1 MTILTQLVKFGE
13 SIASELP
20 PPGYAELTVY
30 YQIRL
35 NPDGSFYLLEPLETA
50 QFDHKG
56 KPKKPKAGRKYDCP
70 HIRRNALQPKLITDT
85 AKYVL
90 GDGPENEAYLA
101 LLERC
106 YRETNESAV
115 KAILAFL
122 QTKPSLEID
131 PSLAV
136 MFAIKDESILVHDL
150 PSVQRFWARYVD
162 ELTGENRL
170 LGQCLATG
178 EVAPITTKFA
188 LQVKGVPGTN
198 AQGGSLLSA
207 YLDSCSSYGLEG
219 ALVSP
224 LSVQADE
231 LLSQA
236 LSYLLR
242 KQNHHIAI
250 ANIVYAFWSDSGL
263 ASGDLFGTP
272 NSQAVKDYLS
282 QFQQSKQNIDPD
294 WQFYILALTGNAG
307 RIVVRD
313 WVEIQEPNFAAH
325 YQKWLDSQI
334 LNSQAQNDSSQPHF
348 LPGYG
353 REWSDKSGDHRW
365 GYLSIWQLARAG
377 VRESKEILPRT
388 VNSIV
393 RNAIYG
399 EPLPIAFIQNIC
411 HRNRIE
417 GVELFS
423 SLSYARSLALNM
435 YIHSLQRRNQVTPT
449 HEIAFQYGRLL
460 GVHALL
466 EQEAKTNKK
475 KGQYFQLT
483 NTNAMKAY
491 ASAGCS
497 PLPMSHRLGS
507 GATHHLALFESWQF
521 KTMQSYVERL
531 AEINAKIADLTEK
544 TDIPQVF
551 DTNAQAHFDL
561 GFWSELHR
569 KTKEADKSD
578 TQSNADD

>member
-1 MTILTQLVKFGE
+1 MLTLW
-13 SIASELP
+13 
-20 PPGYAELTVY
+20 TV
-30 YQIRL
+30 
-35 NPDGSFYLLEPLETA
+35 T
-50 QFDHKG
+50 
-56 KPKKPKAGRKYDCP
+56 
-70 HIRRNALQPKLITDT
+70 
-85 AKYVL
+85 
-90 GDGPENEAYLA
+90 
-101 LLERC
+101 
-106 YRETNESAV
+106 
-115 KAILAFL
+115 
-122 QTKPSLEID
+122 PSLDID

-136 MFAIKDESILVHDL
+136 TFVIKDESILVHKL

-162 ELTGENRL
+162 ELTGENRP

-224 LSVQADE
+224 ISVQADE

-242 KQNHHIAI
+242 KQNHHITI

-325 YQKWLDSQI
+325 YQQWLDSQI
-334 LNSQAQNDSSQPHF
+334 LNSQAQNNSSQPHF

-365 GYLSIWQLARAG
+365 SYLSIWQLARAG

-399 EPLPIAFIQNIC
+399 EPLPIAFIQTIC

-435 YIHSLQRRNQVTPT
+435 YIHSLKQEKLVKETDK
-449 HEIAFQYGRLL
+449 IAFEYGRLL
-460 GVHALL
+460 AAYARLQKAAQHTDLA
-466 EQEAKTNKK
+466 
-475 KGQYFQLT
+475 

-497 PLPMSHRLGS
+497 PLPMSHRLAS
-507 GATHHLALFESWQF
+507 GAKNHLALLDGGLQSWFVQ
-521 KTMQSYVERL
+521 RL

>member
-1 MTILTQLVKFGE
+1 
-13 SIASELP
+13 
-20 PPGYAELTVY
+20 
-30 YQIRL
+30 
-35 NPDGSFYLLEPLETA
+35 
-50 QFDHKG
+50 
-56 KPKKPKAGRKYDCP
+56 
-70 HIRRNALQPKLITDT
+70 
-85 AKYVL
+85 
-90 GDGPENEAYLA
+90 
-101 LLERC
+101 
-106 YRETNESAV
+106 
-115 KAILAFL
+115 L

-162 ELTGENRL
+162 ELTGENRP

-224 LSVQADE
+224 LSVEADE

-242 KQNHHIAI
+242 AEKHHIAI
-250 ANIVYAFWSDSGL
+250 TNIVYAFWSDSGL

-348 LPGYG
+348 LPSYG
-353 REWSDKSGDHRW
+353 REWSDKSGNHRW

-411 HRNRIE
+411 HHNRIE
-417 GVELFS
+417 GVDPFS